1 MVSNGVMTTQDRVIA
16 DMLNA
21 LDAIKR
27 EAEGRGSL
35 PFIAGAAS
43 QAIANVKAVSVRN
56 KDGYLVVRNP
66 ERRDDDYDPF
76 SDFMT

>member
-1 MVSNGVMTTQDRVIA
+1 MTIHDRAVTDLI
-16 DMLNA
+16 NA
-21 LDAIKR
+21 LDAIRR

-35 PFIAGAAS
+35 NFIIGAAS
-43 QAIANVKAVSVRN
+43 QAIANAKAVCVRD